1 MSEVDDEPKD
11 RSDIENLN
19 FESVDVATLIK
30 ADYESG
36 IERVSTLE
44 SKLDQVHS
52 ALGHVHTMEGAVEDI
67 KKECNINSLEKLSP
81 PVDSRYVQLGQRIFT
96 KLNDEDTL
104 LTASDKP
111 SSWTDDF
118 EVYSEKIISEY
129 QRLQR
134 LEQKYNKLSELEE
147 QLEEYPGD
155 NAEEAM
161 KILKNRQEEF
171 KHAKHLL
178 ELKEGECSVC
188 GVEWENLLED
198 RQTEVKQQI
207 EKYRNKYEES
217 GTDFTA
223 KFVKNQLD
231 STKERID
238 SLEDLDSNIKEV
250 KALIKSLEQQDTEE
264 LDSLVD
270 KHLTENN

>member
-1 MSEVDDEPKD
+1 MSEVDDESND
-11 RSDIENLN
+11 GSDIEDLD
-19 FESVDVATLIK
+19 FESADASTLTEV
-30 ADYESG
+30 DYESG

-44 SKLDQVHS
+44 SKLEQVHS

-67 KKECNINSLEKLSP
+67 KDECNVDSLEDLSP
-81 PVDSRYVQLGQRIFT
+81 PVDSRYIQLGQRVFT

-118 EVYSEKIISEY
+118 KTYSEEIISEY

-134 LEQKYNKLSELEE
+134 LERKYDRLSELEE
-147 QLEEYPGD
+147 LLEEYPGD
-155 NAEEAM
+155 DAEEGV
-161 KILKNRQEEF
+161 KILENRQEDFE
-171 KHAKHLL
+171 HAKHLL
-178 ELKEGECSVC
+178 ELKGGQCSVC
-188 GVEWENLLED
+188 GVEWENLVET
-198 RQTEVKQQI
+198 RQEEVKEQI
-207 EKYRNKYEES
+207 EEYREQYEES

-223 KFVKNQLD
+223 KFVKNRLD

-238 SLEDLDSNIKEV
+238 DLEDLKSDIEAV
-250 KALIKSLEQQDTEE
+250 KTTIETLEGQDTDE
-264 LDSLVD
+264 LESLVD